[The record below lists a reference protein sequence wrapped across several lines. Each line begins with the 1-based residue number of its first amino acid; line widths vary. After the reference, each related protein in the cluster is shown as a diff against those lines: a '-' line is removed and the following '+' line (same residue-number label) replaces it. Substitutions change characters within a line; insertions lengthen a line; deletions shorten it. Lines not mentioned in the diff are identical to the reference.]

1 MHALVKLSKA
11 PLLPFDLNIH
21 QAPWL
26 IFPRFAIFVNF
37 ATLQGAPL
45 EASFKFSSTRWR
57 FFTAIRFA
65 FNLLLLAGFFTLRG
79 RLAIFVKI
87 ATFQGLPFAKI

>member
-65 FNLLLLAGFFTLRG
+65 INLLLLAGF
-79 RLAIFVKI
+79 
-87 ATFQGLPFAKI
+87 